1 MISDTN
7 LKLFI
12 TQWNTSSGIIILRAE
27 QMVKMPVYPY
37 ATYKELSTNVEPWV
51 SNIKTRSYNPTS
63 KIVTVSEY
71 ESSETTIS
79 VNVFSK
85 DHDEV
90 KTKTE
95 ILWNA
100 LKSDALNLKAKE
112 LNMSIILGLTN
123 IQDRTIFLESNYEY
137 RFGFDFIL
145 RASKANTATYN
156 SIEKVA
162 GTIETTNEI
171 ITNESNYEVTG

>member
-12 TQWNTSSGIIILRAE
+12 TQWNTTSGVTILRAE
-27 QMVKMPVYPY
+27 QMVKMPTYPY

-71 ESSETTIS
+71 EASETTIS

-85 DHDEV
+85 SHDEA

-100 LKSDALNLKAKE
+100 LKSDAVNSKAKE

-145 RASKANTATYN
+145 RSSKANTATYN

-162 GTIETTNEI
+162 GTIEATNEI
-171 ITNESNYEVTG
+171 ITNEINYEVTS